1 MDLSDV
7 DSGSF
12 YVCFM
17 LRFTVEMCML
27 IRGRTASTRKDNE
40 FNTCA
45 ALRTY
50 CAAHLAFWAF
60 RVSNIRHADLFRIFR
75 DVRFLWTDTA
85 IIIIIIIII
94 IIYHLYAGYLQLYG

>member
-1 MDLSDV
+1 MLIV
-7 DSGSF
+7 VHF
-12 YVCFM
+12 VCFM
-17 LRFTVEMCML
+17 LRFAVEMCML

-40 FNTCA
+40 LNTSA

-60 RVSNIRHADLFRIFR
+60 RVSNIRHTDLFRIFR
-75 DVRFLWTDTA
+75 DVRFLWPDTA
-85 IIIIIIIII
+85 IIIIII